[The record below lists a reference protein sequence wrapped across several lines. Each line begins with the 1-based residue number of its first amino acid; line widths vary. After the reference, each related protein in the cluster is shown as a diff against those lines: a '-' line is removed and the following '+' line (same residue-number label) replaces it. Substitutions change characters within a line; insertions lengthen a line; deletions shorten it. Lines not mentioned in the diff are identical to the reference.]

1 MINKHSKVL
10 ILGGRGMVG
19 SSITSLLLKK
29 KIKRIYAPSKKEL
42 NLLDEYKIKK
52 YLSKIKVDLVILA
65 AAKVGGIYANSTN
78 PVDFLYENLK
88 IEINVINQC
97 NKNNINNLIFLGSS
111 CIYPGNKKKPL
122 KETDLLNGKLEKT
135 NESYA
140 LAKIT
145 GIKLC
150 QAYNQQFNRKY
161 ISVMPCNLY
170 GPNDNYDPINSHVIP
185 GLIYKFHIAKIKN
198 EKTVFVWGDGS
209 PLREFLNVKDLSKA
223 IIKILSSKIQDD
235 IINIGSGH
243 LISIKDLA
251 KKISKIVGYKGSIQY
266 DKKKPN
272 GTMYKLLDS
281 NLINKIG
288 WKPTIGLDEGI
299 KQVYSQYKKTI
310 KF

>member
-19 SSITSLLLKK
+19 SSIKSLLLKK
-29 KIKRIYAPSKKEL
+29 KIKQIYAPSKKEL
-42 NLLDEYKIKK
+42 NLLDEHKTKK
-52 YLSKIKVDLVILA
+52 YFSKINVDLVILA

-78 PVDFLYENLK
+78 PVDFLNENLK

-97 NKNNINNLIFLGSS
+97 NENNINNLIFLGSS

-150 QAYNQQFNRKY
+150 QAYNQQYNRKY

-170 GPNDNYDPINSHVIP
+170 GANDNYDPINSHVIP
-185 GLIYKFHIAKIKN
+185 GLIYKFHNAKIKN
-198 EKTVFVWGDGS
+198 EKTVSVWGDGS
-209 PLREFLNVKDLSKA
+209 PLREFLNVEDLSKA
-223 IIKILSSKIQDD
+223 IIKILSSKIHNE
-235 IINIGSGH
+235 IINVGSGQ
-243 LISIKDLA
+243 LISIRGLA
-251 KKISKIVGYKGSIQY
+251 EKISKIVGYKGSIRY
-266 DKKKPN
+266 DKTKPN

-281 NLINKIG
+281 NVLKKIG

-299 KQVYSQYKKTI
+299 KQVYKQYKKTN

>member
-1 MINKHSKVL
+1 MISKHSRVL

-19 SSITSLLLKK
+19 SSIKSLLLKK
-29 KIKRIYAPSKKEL
+29 KIKQVYAPSKNEL
-42 NLLDEYKIKK
+42 NLLDELKVKK
-52 YLSKIKVDLVILA
+52 YFSKIKVDLVILA
-65 AAKVGGIYANSTN
+65 AAKVGGIYANSKN

-97 NKNNINNLIFLGSS
+97 NENNINNLIFLGSS

-150 QAYNQQFNRKY
+150 QAFNEQFNRKY

-170 GPNDNYDPINSHVIP
+170 GTNDNYDPINSHVIP
-185 GLIYKFHIAKIKN
+185 GLIYKFHKAKIKN

-209 PLREFLNVKDLSKA
+209 PLREFLNVEDLSKA
-223 IIKILSSKIQDD
+223 IIKILSSNIQND
-235 IINIGSGH
+235 IINIGSGQ

-251 KKISKIVGYKGSIQY
+251 KKISKIVGFKGSIQY

-288 WKPTIGLDEGI
+288 WKPTISLDEGI
-299 KQVYSQYKKTI
+299 KQVYNQYKKND